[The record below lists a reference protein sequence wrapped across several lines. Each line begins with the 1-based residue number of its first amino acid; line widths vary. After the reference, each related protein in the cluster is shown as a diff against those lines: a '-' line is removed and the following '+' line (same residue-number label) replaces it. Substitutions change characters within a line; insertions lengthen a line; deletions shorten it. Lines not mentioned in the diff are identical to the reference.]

1 MQWPEFKVSQIYFL
15 CVLISFIL
23 IYMIDRKVKKH
34 VLLVVIDVFFVDYI
48 KGKILK
54 KNGDCLF
61 NLWKNIRDVLLS
73 FIYSSL
79 ICNFLFKMFIVD
91 IYLVLNGILT
101 ILCLMSVMRYICLK
115 SLRKNLFCSIV
126 QVWISNN

>member
-23 IYMIDRKVKKH
+23 IYMIDRKVKIH

>member
-1 MQWPEFKVSQIYFL
+1 
-15 CVLISFIL
+15 
-23 IYMIDRKVKKH
+23 MIDRKVKIH

-115 SLRKNLFCSIV
+115 SL
-126 QVWISNN
+126 